1 MASNTISDTY
11 DDNSACQKSSQIIE
25 VTEPNIINTINQNK
39 ENINNNTTKL
49 ISIN

>member
-25 VTEPNIINTINQNK
+25 VTEPNIINIQIKINFH
-39 ENINNNTTKL
+39 L
-49 ISIN
+49 SF